1 MRSKCGNMMEPFGF
15 QDSHS
20 FRCQIWN
27 QFNLIGSKSK
37 KRKVKIDYDQKR
49 FGQMRSFLE
58 LFESSSDHI

>member
-1 MRSKCGNMMEPFGF
+1 MEPFGF

-49 FGQMRSFLE
+49 FWSNEIIF
-58 LFESSSDHI
+58 SNNV

>member
-1 MRSKCGNMMEPFGF
+1 MEPFGF

-49 FGQMRSFLE
+49 FGQMRSFLGH
-58 LFESSSDHI
+58 F